1 MKQFDRYFGMWRQLF
16 LAAIMLLGACTKID
30 VPVENQLTPDNIL
43 RTDAQFILAAGP
55 AYTSLRGSYCT
66 SYWMLQ
72 TLSTDEAILPSRA
85 GGWYDGGRYQQM
97 HYHNWTPDNP
107 LVADTWT
114 WGFSTISTCNRILA
128 LFATAGDS
136 PAKTR
141 AAAEIRTLRA
151 LIFFFMMDTYGNIP
165 VPTSFGDTTK
175 PARKSRLEVFSFI
188 ESEIKAALPDLGSG
202 TDATQYGRPNTFT
215 AYALLAKLYLNAEI
229 YTGKSRYNDVVTY
242 CDSII
247 RSGRYTLATDFAKMF
262 YPDNGP
268 QMTEFIFAIPY
279 DYASAQGNQY
289 SWYSLHPALQQ
300 KYGLSYRLSNPVST
314 IPSYY
319 AQFDDQNDV
328 RTSLWLTGKQYD
340 FSGKPI
346 IINTTK
352 VGLDNTYSGSDGST
366 PVAYQLTFTPDVT
379 LRDVD
384 KFEVGGDELGKAKGF
399 RNLKYYPD
407 VMATDRNQSNDV
419 PVFRYADI
427 LLMKAEAILR
437 GAAPTNS
444 TTALSLVNQLRT
456 TRKAAAL
463 NSLDLD
469 AMLKERALELNW
481 ENSRRIDLI
490 RFGKYESSWG
500 YKTDADPDKRIFP
513 IPSGELILNP
523 TLTQNPG
530 Y

>member
-1 MKQFDRYFGMWRQLF
+1 MNRFHKYFGILAGTLF
-16 LAAIMLLGACTKID
+16 LSACTKID
-30 VPVENQLTPDNIL
+30 VPVENELTPANIL
-43 RTDAQFILAAGP
+43 TNDAQFILAAGP
-55 AYTSLRGSYCT
+55 AYTSLRGSYCN
-66 SYWMLQ
+66 SYWQLQ

-114 WGFSTISTCNRILA
+114 WGFSTISTCNRILD
-128 LFATAGDS
+128 LFATSRDS
-136 PAKTR
+136 PARTH

-151 LIFFFMMDTYGNIP
+151 LMFYFMMDTYGNIP

-175 PARKSRLEVFSFI
+175 PARKSRTEVFNFI
-188 ESEIKAALPDLGSG
+188 ESEIKAALPSLGSA
-202 TDATQYGRPNTFT
+202 TDMTQYGRPNTFT
-215 AYALLAKLYLNAEI
+215 AYALLAKLYLNAEV
-229 YTGKSRYNDVVTY
+229 YTGKPRYNEVVTY

-247 RSGRYTLATDFAKMF
+247 QSGKYSLATDFAKMF

-279 DYASAQGNQY
+279 DHASAQGQQFN
-289 SWYSLHPALQQ
+289 WYSLHPALQQ

-319 AQFDDQNDV
+319 AQFDDSSDV

-340 FSGKPI
+340 FSGSPI
-346 IINTTK
+346 IINTTR

-366 PVAYQLTFTPDVT
+366 PIAYQLTFTPDVT
-379 LRDVD
+379 LRDVA
-384 KFEVGGDELGKAKGF
+384 KFEAGGDELGKAKGF

-407 VMATDRNQSNDV
+407 ATATDRNQSNDV
-419 PVFRYADI
+419 AIFRYADI

-437 GAAPTNS
+437 GAGPTYN
-444 TTALSLVNQLRT
+444 TTALSLANQLRT
-456 TRKAAAL
+456 TRKAAPLSAL
-463 NSLDLD
+463 NLDG
-469 AMLKERALELNW
+469 MLKERALELNW
-481 ENSRRIDLI
+481 ENTRRIDLI
-490 RFGKYESSWG
+490 RFGKYENSWG
-500 YKTDADPDKRIFP
+500 YKTDVDPNKRIFP
-513 IPSGELILNP
+513 VPSGELILNP